1 MSYVYGPGD
10 VPLRGLTL
18 GQLLQDAADRYGDRT
33 GVVSVHQNIRK
44 NFYQI
49 LRDVIFLKISSD
61 ELISEKAEL
70 VSG

>member
-1 MSYVYGPGD
+1 MSYVCGPGD
-10 VPLRGLTL
+10 VPLKGLTL

-49 LRDVIFLKISSD
+49 LRDVYFF
-61 ELISEKAEL
+61 
-70 VSG
+70 